1 MKEVANVP
9 VHKTLNNGH
18 LCLLELLLSIT
29 TGGVGEVDGVTD
41 LDVIGEGNV
50 LYLNTK
56 RAIVRLRY
64 FQKRKWIHAL
74 LSIPLSKELNV
85 LAKARDV
92 RGECSYSRH
101 VVLLGL
107 YLYQKNAIKSTKV
120 SVISS
125 RTVLS

>member
-1 MKEVANVP
+1 M
-9 VHKTLNNGH
+9 
-18 LCLLELLLSIT
+18 
-29 TGGVGEVDGVTD
+29 TD

-50 LYLNTK
+50 LYLDTK
-56 RAIVRLRY
+56 QTMFYSEGSQERR
-64 FQKRKWIHAL
+64 WMHAL
-74 LSIPLSKELNV
+74 LGVPLSKELNV

-107 YLYQKNAIKSTKV
+107 YLYQKNAINSTKV